1 MEFHFDVD
9 ALLGERVTAVDQ
21 HLQPPGRRGPGYTA
35 AHRVDLQQQ
44 LMTIID
50 EMGKASAKAQ
60 NLPVPIT
67 SASRMQTNHHVLYIL
82 KDNEVKTAGK
92 GAIIGFLKVGYK
104 KLFLLDRHG
113 AHNEV
118 EPLCVLDFYI
128 HESLQRHGYGKEL
141 FQCMLQRERVQPHQ
155 LAVDRPSEKLLCFLR
170 KHYNLQGT
178 IPQVNNFVIF
188 EGFFAD
194 QHAPVRKLPSKR
206 AEEEIKPYSLTD
218 REFLKE
224 EVEPPWPFNQS
235 HSLNRS
241 SSLGNSPVRT
251 CLKPFL
257 NEQELLRNLRLCPP
271 HAAAHHLLNGE
282 PGEPAAQRRRT
293 RRSAVGQDGLVAQRS
308 SYSRYGNPAPLPEGV
323 AGGAERRAESS
334 REPLRRLQDSEGRL
348 DSTIITSQD
357 PSHPAL
363 LPQPGGTVRHSEGT
377 SPPTEPA
384 LMDRTKDPGI
394 RKASESKPSGRGD
407 PVDCLPPRLDSRW
420 YDRARVPWGKQLSW
434 TVAGVSRDAQ
444 WIRYK
449 QEYRNTRP
457 WRCRDMPAASG
468 ELRGAG

>member
-282 PGEPAAQRRRT
+282 QGEPAAQRRRT
-293 RRSAVGQDGLVAQRS
+293 REQPRATKETPGLRRPVGQHNNHQPG
-308 SYSRYGNPAPLPEGV
+308 P
-323 AGGAERRAESS
+323 
-334 REPLRRLQDSEGRL
+334 
-348 DSTIITSQD
+348 ITS
-357 PSHPAL
+357 
-363 LPQPGGTVRHSEGT
+363 
-377 SPPTEPA
+377 SPPTPA
-384 LMDRTKDPGI
+384 RWGG
-394 RKASESKPSGRGD
+394 PS
-407 PVDCLPPRLDSRW
+407 L
-420 YDRARVPWGKQLSW
+420 
-434 TVAGVSRDAQ
+434 
-444 WIRYK
+444 
-449 QEYRNTRP
+449 
-457 WRCRDMPAASG
+457 
-468 ELRGAG
+468 

>member
-1 MEFHFDVD
+1 
-9 ALLGERVTAVDQ
+9 
-21 HLQPPGRRGPGYTA
+21 
-35 AHRVDLQQQ
+35 
-44 LMTIID
+44 MTIID

-113 AHNEV
+113 VHNEV

-282 PGEPAAQRRRT
+282 QGEPAAQRRRT
-293 RRSAVGQDGLVAQRS
+293 SSLTRSE
-308 SYSRYGNPAPLPEGV
+308 N
-323 AGGAERRAESS
+323 
-334 REPLRRLQDSEGRL
+334 
-348 DSTIITSQD
+348 TS
-357 PSHPAL
+357 H
-363 LPQPGGTVRHSEGT
+363 
-377 SPPTEPA
+377 
-384 LMDRTKDPGI
+384 
-394 RKASESKPSGRGD
+394 
-407 PVDCLPPRLDSRW
+407 
-420 YDRARVPWGKQLSW
+420 
-434 TVAGVSRDAQ
+434 
-444 WIRYK
+444 
-449 QEYRNTRP
+449 
-457 WRCRDMPAASG
+457 
-468 ELRGAG
+468 

>member
-1 MEFHFDVD
+1 MEFPFDVD

-60 NLPVPIT
+60 NLPAPIT

-155 LAVDRPSEKLLCFLR
+155 LAVDRPSEKLLCFLH

-194 QHAPVRKLPSKR
+194 QHAPVRKLPPKR

-235 HSLNRS
+235 HSLTRS

-282 PGEPAAQRRRT
+282 PGGLAAQRRRT
-293 RRSAVGQDGLVAQRS
+293 RGSAVGQEGLVAQRS

-348 DSTIITSQD
+348 DSTMITSQD
-357 PSHPAL
+357 TSHPAP
-363 LPQPGGTVRHSEGT
+363 LPQPSGTVRYSEGA

-384 LMDRTKDPGI
+384 LTDRTKDPGV
-394 RKASESKPSGRGD
+394 RAAPESKPSGLGD
-407 PVDCLPPRLDSRW
+407 PVDCLPPRPGSRW
-420 YDRARVPWGKQLSW
+420 YDPAGVPWGKRPSW

-457 WRCRDMPAASG
+457 W
-468 ELRGAG
+468 

>member
-1 MEFHFDVD
+1 MEFPFDVD

-60 NLPVPIT
+60 NLPAPIT

-194 QHAPVRKLPSKR
+194 QHAPVRKLPPKR

-218 REFLKE
+218 REL
-224 EVEPPWPFNQS
+224 
-235 HSLNRS
+235 
-241 SSLGNSPVRT
+241 SP
-251 CLKPFL
+251 
-257 NEQELLRNLRLCPP
+257 
-271 HAAAHHLLNGE
+271 H
-282 PGEPAAQRRRT
+282 
-293 RRSAVGQDGLVAQRS
+293 
-308 SYSRYGNPAPLPEGV
+308 
-323 AGGAERRAESS
+323 
-334 REPLRRLQDSEGRL
+334 
-348 DSTIITSQD
+348 
-357 PSHPAL
+357 
-363 LPQPGGTVRHSEGT
+363 
-377 SPPTEPA
+377 
-384 LMDRTKDPGI
+384 
-394 RKASESKPSGRGD
+394 
-407 PVDCLPPRLDSRW
+407 
-420 YDRARVPWGKQLSW
+420 
-434 TVAGVSRDAQ
+434 
-444 WIRYK
+444 
-449 QEYRNTRP
+449 
-457 WRCRDMPAASG
+457 
-468 ELRGAG
+468 RGAWIQQGRDGGSPEMRLLS